1 MRRFVVAALLA
12 LALVAGVVGYA
23 LGSIPS
29 SDGFIHACYAN
40 QPQQYKTWY
49 ALDKDAGN
57 CPAGTT
63 EVKLVGTAGP

>member
-29 SDGFIHACYAN
+29 SDGFIHGCYGSTPG
-40 QPQQYKTWY
+40 QMKPFYL
-49 ALDKDAGN
+49 LDKDQGN
-57 CPAGTT
+57 CAFGYT